1 MSREAVPEGCFV
13 PSQERCKLEDKSNT
27 ACTQVTQA
35 VVHKR
40 GMVEKQALTQSG
52 RTCDL
57 KSYIA
62 SAVQVRLNGTVEAF
76 SKICCR
82 TASFIE
88 LLVGH
93 RADMPLSCTAKLFFG
108 IHSIEHGWTHDK
120 CKRCTILQSLAN
132 SKKHPGSKRKRSQT
146 PSSYGHLVIMTH
158 RNLLG

>member
-1 MSREAVPEGCFV
+1 MEESPFSSLLRQYMSREAVPEGCFV

-57 KSYIA
+57 NSYIA

-76 SKICCR
+76 SKYAVVLQALSNC
-82 TASFIE
+82 
-88 LLVGH
+88 LLVTG
-93 RADMPLSCTAKLFFG
+93 RYAS
-108 IHSIEHGWTHDK
+108 
-120 CKRCTILQSLAN
+120 
-132 SKKHPGSKRKRSQT
+132 
-146 PSSYGHLVIMTH
+146 
-158 RNLLG
+158 